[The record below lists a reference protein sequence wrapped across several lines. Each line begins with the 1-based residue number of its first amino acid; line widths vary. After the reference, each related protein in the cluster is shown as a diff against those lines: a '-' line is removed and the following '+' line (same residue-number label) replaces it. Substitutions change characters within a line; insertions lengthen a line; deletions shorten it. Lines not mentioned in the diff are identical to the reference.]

1 MRAHIRLLAVF
12 LLLIVGRPAD
22 AADPVR
28 PKLRLF
34 LHWYAEADDGGFYA
48 ALENGYWKDE
58 GLDVEIVQGGP
69 NPNIEM
75 HVSTEPATL
84 GIVPADKAVLGAARG
99 LPLVAFLPF
108 YQHDAQAIMVHAN
121 SPVKSLADLSGRRV
135 AVTFGATFF
144 TYLQKHYHYQNT
156 TVLPYTGTVAN
167 FIRDPEYIQQ
177 AFPHAEPFYA
187 KQQGVESRCILVSES
202 GFDPYR
208 VVVAP
213 QKMVSGHPEW
223 LRAFSKGAY
232 RGWIEFYRDPKR
244 SLDAIQKLNPTADR
258 PGLEFAVQ
266 EIKRYRFLQ
275 GRPDRGE
282 SFGNSDPARWEA
294 LNGQLVTAGLI
305 PKPVDLKQVV
315 SDAFTPAK
323 LGVDVSSL
331 SR

>member
-1 MRAHIRLLAVF
+1 MRTLVSLMAVF
-12 LLLIVGRPAD
+12 VFLMMPRLHAAPGPATPKIKLI
-22 AADPVR
+22 
-28 PKLRLF
+28 
-34 LHWYAEADDGGFYA
+34 LHWFAEADDGGFYS
-48 ALENGYWKDE
+48 ALENGYWKEE

-75 HVSTEPATL
+75 HVSTEAATL
-84 GIVPADKAVLGAARG
+84 GIVPADKAILSAARG

-121 SPVKSLADLSGRRV
+121 SPVTSLADLSGRRV
-135 AVTFGATFF
+135 AITFGATFF
-144 TYLQKHYHYQNT
+144 AYLQKHYRYENT

-167 FIRDPEYIQQ
+167 FIHDPEYIQQ

-187 KQQGVESRCILVSES
+187 KQQGVDSRCLLVSES

-213 QKMVSGHPEW
+213 QKIVTAHPEW
-223 LRAFSKGAY
+223 LRAFSRGAY
-232 RGWIEFYRDPKR
+232 RGWLEFYRDPAR

-258 PGLEFAVQ
+258 PGLEFAVR

-275 GRPDRGE
+275 GRTEKGE
-282 SFGNSDPARWEA
+282 SFGKSDPLRWKA
-294 LNGQLVTAGLI
+294 LNEQLVTAGLI
-305 PKPVDLKQVV
+305 SAPVNLGQVV
-315 SDAFTPAK
+315 NDDFSPVK
-323 LGVDVSSL
+323 LGIDVSTL

>member
-1 MRAHIRLLAVF
+1 MRSLFALVALCVF
-12 LLLIVGRPAD
+12 LMMPELQSAP
-22 AADPVR
+22 DPTR
-28 PKLRLF
+28 PKIKLI

-48 ALENGYWKDE
+48 ALENGYWKEE

-84 GIVPADKAVLGAARG
+84 GIVPADKAILGVARG

-108 YQHDAQAIMVHAN
+108 YQHDAQAIMVRAN
-121 SPVKSLADLSGRRV
+121 SPVKSLADLSGRKV
-135 AVTFGATFF
+135 AITFGATFF
-144 TYLQKHYHYQNT
+144 TYLQKHYRYENT

-167 FIRDPEYIQQ
+167 FVRDPEYIQQ

-187 KQQGVESRCILVSES
+187 KQQGVESRCLLVSES

-213 QKMVSGHPEW
+213 QKMVTAHPEW
-223 LRAFSKGAY
+223 LRAFAKGAY
-232 RGWIEFYRDPKR
+232 RGWLEFYRDPAR

-258 PGLEFAVQ
+258 PGLEFAVK

-275 GRPDRGE
+275 GRSDQRE
-282 SFGNSDPARWEA
+282 SFGHSDRARWKA
-294 LNGQLVTAGLI
+294 LNDQLVTAGLI
-305 PKPVDLKQVV
+305 PTPVDLSRAVNDEF
-315 SDAFTPAK
+315 SPAK
-323 LGVDVSSL
+323 LGIDVSAL

>member
-1 MRAHIRLLAVF
+1 MRSLFALVALCVF
-12 LLLIVGRPAD
+12 LMMPELQSAP
-22 AADPVR
+22 DPTR
-28 PKLRLF
+28 PKIKLI

-48 ALENGYWKDE
+48 ALENGYWKEE

-84 GIVPADKAVLGAARG
+84 GIVPADKAILGVARG

-108 YQHDAQAIMVHAN
+108 YQHDAQAIMVRAN
-121 SPVKSLADLSGRRV
+121 SPVKSLADLSGRKV
-135 AVTFGATFF
+135 AITFGATFF
-144 TYLQKHYHYQNT
+144 TYLQKHYRYENT

-167 FIRDPEYIQQ
+167 FVRDPEYIQQ

-187 KQQGVESRCILVSES
+187 KQQGVESRCLLVSES

-213 QKMVSGHPEW
+213 QKMVTAHPEW
-223 LRAFSKGAY
+223 LRAFAKGAY
-232 RGWIEFYRDPKR
+232 RGWLEFYRDPAR

-258 PGLEFAVQ
+258 PGLEFAVK

-275 GRPDRGE
+275 GKSEKGE
-282 SFGNSDPARWEA
+282 SFGHSDPARWKA
-294 LNGQLVTAGLI
+294 LNGQLVTVGLI
-305 PKPVDLKQVV
+305 PTPVDLSRAVNDEFSPV
-315 SDAFTPAK
+315 K
-323 LGVDVSSL
+323 LGIDVSAL